1 MSFVDKLRM
10 NNIFPANGYNPFGPP
25 DMNQGV
31 NLDEI
36 SMLMNR
42 AEPYIVRQQQAQR
55 DHEIKMLGMQQQ
67 GQLSNIG
74 QRMQTPPVQTNKPMD
89 VIYQPN
95 DPLAMKKRELDL
107 KERDLTQRGEIAR
120 EGLGIKQND
129 SNIRQQIANLRI
141 PETQKLAL
149 LQKYGLEK
157 IEATTEGRNETQNL
171 RQAGQEKLLDTR
183 GNQNKVIQ
191 GVRGAQQLANIAATV
206 AGQSNLAD
214 KNIAAR
220 ADAAQLKADAPM
232 APNLARVAE
241 NNAARELVNSRP
253 ELAKFVQIDPI
264 NGNFVV
270 VPSGD
275 PVTDAT
281 IKNTIYDKM
290 KNINLPSDTKKK
302 TDTKKVEVKPSKYKV
317 TVK

>member
-107 KERDLTQRGEIAR
+107 KERDLTQKGELGRGN
-120 EGLGIKQND
+120 LDIK
-129 SNIRQQIANLRI
+129 QQIANLRI
-141 PETQKLAL
+141 PESEKLAL

-157 IEATTEGRNETQNL
+157 ISATTEGRNETENL
-171 RQAGQEKLLDTR
+171 RQTGRETLLDTR
-183 GNQNKVIQ
+183 GNQNKIIQ
-191 GVRGAQQLANIAATV
+191 NVRGNQQLANIAVQV
-206 AGQSNLAD
+206 AGRNAVTD
-214 KNIAAR
+214 KNILAR
-220 ADAAQLKADAPM
+220 TDAAKLKADAKENEPM
-232 APNLARVAE
+232 APNLVRVAE
-241 NNAARELVNSRP
+241 NNAARQLANTRP
-253 ELAKFVQIDPI
+253 DLAQFIVPNEMGSYDIK
-264 NGNFVV
+264 
-270 VPSGD
+270 PSGD
-275 PVTDAT
+275 PVIDDT
-281 IKNTIYDKM
+281 IRAALYGKKDVKLSSN
-290 KNINLPSDTKKK
+290 TKKS
-302 TDTKKVEVKPSKYKV
+302 DTKKVEVKPSKYKV